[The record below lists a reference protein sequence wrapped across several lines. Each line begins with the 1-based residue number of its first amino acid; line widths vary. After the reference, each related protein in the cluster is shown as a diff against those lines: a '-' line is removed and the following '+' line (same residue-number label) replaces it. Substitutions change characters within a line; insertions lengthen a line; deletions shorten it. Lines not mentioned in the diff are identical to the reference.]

1 MKIVE
6 LIKPKLSVYVNNEE
20 ADLLKLFDSD
30 NPKWL
35 KRDFDDRQLQVAN
48 QLVQKDLLKRTKEDG
63 RIVFKRRIR

>member
-20 ADLLKLFDSD
+20 ADLLKLFDSE

>member
-20 ADLLKLFDSD
+20 ADLLKLFDSE

-63 RIVFKRRIR
+63 RIVFKRKIR

>member
-6 LIKPKLSVYVNNEE
+6 LVKPKLSVYVNNEE

>member
-20 ADLLKLFDSD
+20 VDLLKLFDSE